1 MRILNILQWVGCYIF
16 IFTAGTFL
24 FSEFGTAKK
33 YLAVSNASVGF
44 MISIFDYIIFVKKP
58 GPIVFI
64 ISIISDEFIPYIE
77 LHIFSISGWCAQL
90 AISDLI
96 PQLEAF

>member
-1 MRILNILQWVGCYIF
+1 MR
-16 IFTAGTFL
+16 
-24 FSEFGTAKK
+24 SDE
-33 YLAVSNASVGF
+33 ASVGF

-77 LHIFSISGWCAQL
+77 LHILSIN
-90 AISDLI
+90 
-96 PQLEAF
+96 E

>member
-1 MRILNILQWVGCYIF
+1 MSREWGRMR
-16 IFTAGTFL
+16 
-24 FSEFGTAKK
+24 SDE
-33 YLAVSNASVGF
+33 ASVGF

-77 LHIFSISGWCAQL
+77 LHILSIN
-90 AISDLI
+90 
-96 PQLEAF
+96 E